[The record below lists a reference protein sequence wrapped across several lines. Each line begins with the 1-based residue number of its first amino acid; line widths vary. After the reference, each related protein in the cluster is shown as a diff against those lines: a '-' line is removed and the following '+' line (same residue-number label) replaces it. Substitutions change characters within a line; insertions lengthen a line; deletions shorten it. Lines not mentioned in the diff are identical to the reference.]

1 MNLFKPAAALLV
13 IVVQMAWLA
22 SPAQSQTLRWA
33 ARADILTTDPHSEV
47 IAFTNYVNAQ
57 MYESLVTRDKDL
69 NIIPCLATEW
79 TMVNPLLW
87 RFKLRPGVKFHD
99 GTPFTADDVVFSVK
113 RAQQPS
119 ANQRTFA
126 LPMGEPRKVDELTVE
141 FTLQQFNPIFLVHTT
156 QIFMMSKAWSEKNNA
171 ATTPDFK
178 AKEVKFTLFNVNG
191 TGPYSLVSRQP
202 DSKTVFKR
210 NPNWWGQFDGNV
222 QEVVFTPIGNDAT
235 RTAALMSGEIDFIYD
250 PSLQDLPR
258 FRSSPTTR
266 VLDNVGNTSAHIGMD
281 QSRDELLYSSVKG
294 KNPFKDLRVRR
305 ALYHAMD
312 IETMRNGVLNG
323 QAYPTGSITHSP
335 RASFNDPEVEKRL
348 PFDLAKA
355 RALMAEAGYPQGF
368 EVTLDCPNST
378 PAAAAICTSLA
389 TMWAQ
394 IGVKIRANLMPVP
407 LFYGKT
413 EKLDTSLYLFGWAGA
428 STDVEPQLTSLL
440 RQRGPGGVGHFNWG
454 NYKNQ
459 KLEDLALA
467 SYKETDAAKREQLI
481 KAALL
486 EHNEQVNHIPMHRN
500 GIPWAMRSNVTA
512 VHRADNRM
520 EWRWISVAA
529 KP

>member
-1 MNLFKPAAALLV
+1 MSPFKLAATLLFALLH
-13 IVVQMAWLA
+13 LSHA
-22 SPAQSQTLRWA
+22 SQAQTLRWA

-57 MYESLVTRDKDL
+57 VYESLITRDKDL
-69 NIIPCLATEW
+69 NIIPCLSTEW
-79 TMVNPLLW
+79 TQVTPLLW

-113 RAQQPS
+113 RAQQPT

-126 LPMGEPRKVDELTVE
+126 APMGEPRKVDDLTVE
-141 FTLQQFNPIFLVHTT
+141 FTLQQFNPIFLVHAT
-156 QIFMMSKAWSEKNNA
+156 QIFMMSKIWAEKNNA
-171 ATTPDFK
+171 TTTPDFK
-178 AKEVKFTLFNVNG
+178 AKEVKFTLFNANG

-202 DSKTVFKR
+202 DSKTVYKR
-210 NPNWWGQFDGNV
+210 NPNWWGKFDGNV

-235 RTAALMSGEIDFIYD
+235 RTAALISGEVDFIYD
-250 PSLQDLPR
+250 PSPQDVPR
-258 FRSSPTTR
+258 LRGNPATRILDQAGNLSS
-266 VLDNVGNTSAHIGMD
+266 HIGMD
-281 QSRDELLYSSVKG
+281 QNRDELLYSNVKG

-312 IETMRNGVLNG
+312 IETLRSGVLG
-323 QAYPTGSITHSP
+323 GLTYPTGSITHSS
-335 RASFNDPEVEKRL
+335 RASFNDPEIEKRL
-348 PFDLAKA
+348 PFDLPKA
-355 RALMAEAGYPQGF
+355 RTLMAEAGYAQGF
-368 EVTLDCPNST
+368 EVTLDCPNSSAM
-378 PAAAAICTSLA
+378 AASICTSLA
-389 TMWAQ
+389 TMWSQ
-394 IGVKIRANLMPVP
+394 IGVKVRANLMPVP

-459 KLEDLALA
+459 KLEDLAVA
-467 SYKETDAAKREQLI
+467 SFKETDEPKREQLI

-486 EHNEQVNHIPMHRN
+486 EHNDQVNHIPMHRV

-512 VHRADNRM
+512 IHRADNRM
-520 EWRWISVAA
+520 EWRWINVAP